1 MVQGT
6 NYIQYPVII
15 YNREEYFLKMYMCIT
30 ESLCF
35 TAEIN
40 ITLEINYTWVKN
52 KRNTIWGNHK
62 QKHIS

>member
-6 NYIQYPVII
+6 NYIQYPEII

-35 TAEIN
+35 TTEIN
-40 ITLEINYTWVKN
+40 ITLEINYT
-52 KRNTIWGNHK
+52 
-62 QKHIS
+62 